1 MATTNNVKIPSP
13 EQVAG
18 MSRADRI
25 TLSNKLRDAGMAW
38 AAVRSVTKLNHVVSE
53 LEYMRH
59 TLPADQRIA
68 ATSANAKMLRNE
80 RQLSWGE
87 IAVRLNTTEGRARK
101 LYAEGSGTLSE
112 GQRIGKGGRWLNNDS
127 ELYADV
133 LQPTGTV
140 IPVAAGRRNARTLA
154 AQQRITKM
162 DPAALKQFAADNGVA
177 AKGKTPA
184 QIAKALYAKLGL
196 DKLEAAGT
204 AATAAPAKA
213 EKVEAAS

>member
-1 MATTNNVKIPSP
+1 MAQSTSIKIPAP
-13 EQVAG
+13 EAVAAL
-18 MSRADRI
+18 SRADRI
-25 TLSNKLRDAGMAW
+25 KLSNDLRDAGMPW

-59 TLPADQRIA
+59 TLPASERVE
-68 ATSANAKMLRNE
+68 ATSANAKALRND

-87 IAVRLNTTEGRARK
+87 IAVRLNVTEGRARK

-140 IPVAAGRRNARTLA
+140 ITVEAGRRNARTLA
-154 AQQRITKM
+154 AQQRIARM
-162 DPAALKQFAADNGVA
+162 EIGALRQYASDNGVNP
-177 AKGKTPA
+177 KGKTPA
-184 QIAKALYAKLGL
+184 QIAKALYKVLGL
-196 DKLEAAGT
+196 DTLQAAGEAAERVAQAG
-204 AATAAPAKA
+204 
-213 EKVEAAS
+213 EAS